1 MKQSNLWRLQHPQK
15 RNEWRKRNYSKTQNA
30 KNNYKRWSPDEEE
43 LIINSNLTDFELSQ
57 QIGRSVQSIQV
68 RRCKLLNI
76 DND

>member
-43 LIINSNLTDFELSQ
+43 LIINSNLTDFELS
-57 QIGRSVQSIQV
+57 
-68 RRCKLLNI
+68 
-76 DND
+76 

>member
-30 KNNYKRWSPDEEE
+30 KNGYKRWSPDEEE
-43 LIINSNLTDFELSQ
+43 LVVNSNLTDFELAQ

-68 RRCKLLNI
+68 KRCKLVNI

>member
-30 KNNYKRWSPDEEE
+30 KNSYKRWSQDEEE
-43 LIINSNLTDFELSQ
+43 LIVNSNLTDFELSQ
-57 QIGRSVQSIQV
+57 QMGRSVQSIQV
-68 RRCKLLNI
+68 RRCRLINI